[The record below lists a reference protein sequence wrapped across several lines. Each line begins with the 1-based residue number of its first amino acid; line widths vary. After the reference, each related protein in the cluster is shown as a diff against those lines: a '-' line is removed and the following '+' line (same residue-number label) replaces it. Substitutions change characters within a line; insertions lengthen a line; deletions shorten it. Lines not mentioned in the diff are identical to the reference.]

1 MELKITNTLTRKK
14 EVFKPIEDKK
24 VKLYVCGVTPY
35 DYSHLGHGRAY
46 VNFDILVRVLKLLG
60 YQVKYVRNITDIDD
74 KLLNKAKEELGDI
87 TKFKQIAEKFTQFYH
102 EDMKA
107 LNCLSPDVEPKAT
120 EHIKQMIKFIQGL
133 VEKEKAYI
141 VDNDV
146 YFDISKF
153 PEYGKLSGKKLEDLQ
168 AGARVN
174 IDKRKKSVADFALWK
189 GNDQNLFWKSP
200 WGYGR
205 PGWHIECSVMAKEH
219 LGETIDIHGGG
230 MDLIFP
236 HHENEVAQSEGLHS
250 KPFSNYWMHNAF
262 LNINKEKMSKSLG
275 NFFTLRQVFE
285 KINPQVLRFFFL
297 QHQHKTPIEFN
308 FDDIKASETAYKK
321 IINALSTEKKSSTH
335 SLQDYQ
341 KHEFLNEMI
350 QALCDDLN
358 TPKAL
363 GFLFENLNKIK
374 ESEKLKQITNDFI
387 KQVLG
392 LTLKQIEEK
401 KEITPEIKEL
411 IKKREQARKEKNW
424 AIADQIR
431 DQLKDM
437 GYKLHDTKAK

>member
-1 MELKITNTLTRKK
+1 MELKITNTLTRKN

-35 DYSHLGHGRAY
+35 DYSHLGHGRVY
-46 VNFDILVRVLKLLG
+46 VNFDILVRTLKLLG

-74 KLLNKAKEELGDI
+74 KLLNKAKEVLGDI
-87 TKFKQIAEKFTQFYH
+87 TKYKQIAEKFTQFYH

-107 LNCLSPDVEPKAT
+107 LNCLQPDVEPKAT
-120 EHIKQMIKFIQGL
+120 EHIKQMIEFIKGL
-133 VEKEKAYI
+133 IDQKKAYI

-146 YFDISKF
+146 YFDISTF

-168 AGARVN
+168 AGARV
-174 IDKRKKSVADFALWK
+174 DVDERKKNVADFALWK

-236 HHENEVAQSEGLHS
+236 HHENEIAQSEGLHS
-250 KPFSNYWMHNAF
+250 KPFANYWMHNAF

-275 NFFTLRQVFE
+275 NFFTLRQIFE

-297 QHQHKTPIEFN
+297 QHQYKTPIEFN

-321 IINALSTEKKSSTH
+321 LINALSTDKLTKIH
-335 SLQDYQ
+335 SLQEYQ
-341 KHEFLNEMI
+341 KYEFLTEMI

-358 TPKAL
+358 SPKAL
-363 GFLFENLNKIK
+363 GILFENLNKIK
-374 ESEKLKQITNDFI
+374 ESKELKQITNEFI

-392 LTLKQIEEK
+392 LTLEPIEKE
-401 KEITPEIKEL
+401 KEITPEIEDL

-424 AIADQIR
+424 EVADQIR
-431 DQLKDM
+431 DQLKEI
-437 GYKLHDTKAK
+437 GYELRDKKTK